1 MPVQPPLDEGKL
13 QMIRTFPREHLCGSA
28 LSDRFDFDRTAQRFT
43 LDAGTPSM
51 HSVIVPKETLDD
63 EEFRFLLNDD
73 VVDALKVA
81 GAVPVTLTT
90 KGPRY

>member
-1 MPVQPPLDEGKL
+1 MPLRPALDEGKL
-13 QMIRTFPREHLCGSA
+13 QVIRTFLREHFRGSA
-28 LSDRFDFDRTAQRFT
+28 LSDRFDFDRTAQWFT

-51 HSVIVPKETLDD
+51 HSLIVPKETLDD
-63 EEFRFLLNDD
+63 EDLRFLLNDD

-81 GAVPVTLTT
+81 GAMPVTLTT